1 MESEAIFLS
10 LSDRLDIGVIV
21 KKQCKVTKKMGKFAH
36 PSTIAGA
43 MNERKIIHIDMDAF
57 YASVEQR
64 DNPELRGRPVAVGHA
79 ERRGV
84 VAAASYEA
92 RRYGVRSAMSS
103 QKAKRICPEL
113 IFVNGRMDVYK
124 SVSQSIHDIFHEY
137 TDIIEPISLDE
148 AFLDVTVNK
157 PGIELGVDIARE
169 IKRKIR
175 ERLNLVASAGVSYN
189 KFLAKI
195 ASDYRKPDGLCTIHP
210 SQALDFIAKLPIE
223 DFWGVGPVTAGK
235 MHSMGI
241 HNGAQLR
248 DCPKRILTRAF
259 GKAGLIYYDF
269 ARGIDNRPVEAVRI
283 RKSIGCEHTL
293 DEDIDD
299 ASTVDTELVKAAEE
313 LYGRLERKGFHGST
327 LTLKVKFH
335 DFVQIT
341 RSVTLPGHE
350 AVDTLEKII
359 DNGRKLVNEV
369 DYASHPIR
377 LIGLSVSNPRDMTA
391 VGPVWRQLC
400 FDFDNPD
407 GND

>member
-1 MESEAIFLS
+1 
-10 LSDRLDIGVIV
+10 
-21 KKQCKVTKKMGKFAH
+21 
-36 PSTIAGA
+36 
-43 MNERKIIHIDMDAF
+43 
-57 YASVEQR
+57 
-64 DNPELRGRPVAVGHA
+64 
-79 ERRGV
+79 
-84 VAAASYEA
+84 
-92 RRYGVRSAMSS
+92 
-103 QKAKRICPEL
+103 
-113 IFVNGRMDVYK
+113 
-124 SVSQSIHDIFHEY
+124 
-137 TDIIEPISLDE
+137 
-148 AFLDVTVNK
+148 
-157 PGIELGVDIARE
+157 
-169 IKRKIR
+169 
-175 ERLNLVASAGVSYN
+175 
-189 KFLAKI
+189 
-195 ASDYRKPDGLCTIHP
+195 
-210 SQALDFIAKLPIE
+210 
-223 DFWGVGPVTAGK
+223 
-235 MHSMGI
+235 MGI